1 MATSRIRSTL
11 DSDPKQLRPR
21 PGYVIAEKWIE
32 EALALPVDPMYEDII
47 KGRVYRELEEGDNE
61 HEEEDWRHRYLKR
74 LKAILDRDCV
84 EYHRRRQDPPVLL
97 VDKYQWLP
105 SNLKF
110 RDDGSVRFASY
121 INNLHPVKH
130 RGIYGTIEKLI
141 EKALPAWDFCLA
153 LYESFTHVGGGR
165 TDPRFPRP
173 IIQTDGAKL
182 SDENESNW
190 DPREEDV
197 QVPPPR
203 EDGDD
208 QSGDDDEGDYY
219 GSPQHVQWLKIR
231 EPIQPGCPDF
241 VPWGYGVKPG
251 QTLRERF
258 KDTGLQ
264 PDFPPGGWHVE
275 GQMNEHIVGTALY
288 YLGSGN
294 VTPSHLH
301 FRMQTDSYKDDWDV
315 S

>member
-1 MATSRIRSTL
+1 MYLVHPSLYPLVYGRTRV
-11 DSDPKQLRPR
+11 LRQEVV
-21 PGYVIAEKWIE
+21 GIEDAIDKWIGKGDVIPQIE
-32 EALALPVDPMYEDII
+32 KKKTTARARFGYGFED
-47 KGRVYRELEEGDNE
+47 DHN
-61 HEEEDWRHRYLKR
+61 
-74 LKAILDRDCV
+74 
-84 EYHRRRQDPPVLL
+84 
-97 VDKYQWLP
+97 YQWLP

-264 PDFPPGGWHVE
+264 V
-275 GQMNEHIVGTALY
+275 IVKMASIEL
-288 YLGSGN
+288 
-294 VTPSHLH
+294 TP
-301 FRMQTDSYKDDWDV
+301 
-315 S
+315 